1 MRAAQPVALERPRID
16 LAAVGALIATALVA
30 GPLVVAAPFAF
41 TALLLGG
48 TLLYVAVTRP
58 LVVLCLALVIGPI
71 DLSFLTGGLRGLL
84 PQLGG
89 LDMNGV
95 RLIGVSSGLALASLV
110 LPRARET
117 LTGRNGIFYVL
128 FLVWAALSLLWS
140 PNRIDGLRLWL
151 HIAYPLLIV
160 AAIVGSVEKRADLD
174 RLVDFALI
182 GAALVAFV
190 LNPYFA
196 LHGGY
201 EVYESGHLR
210 VRGVGAHE
218 NPIAFYMLI
227 SMFMSFMRLLIRR
240 QTRYALLCAGL
251 GFWVVLTLSRIT
263 FLAALVGL
271 GGIAVYALI
280 SLRNPRVMTAAVMAA
295 VLLAVPL
302 VPAIMERTFG
312 HSMSPGELISLMR
325 SPLALYESINWHGRE
340 LAWPVVFAA
349 FLSAPWSGLGMG
361 SSMLIMRQYFPPEVG
376 PLVHNDYLRLAVE
389 TGVTGVILFAI
400 ALFTWLVVV
409 IRSERAAQGRAREYA
424 VPALAGLLAWGTIAI
439 TDNALNFAPFT
450 QSVALLVG
458 ATIACT
464 RLRLA
469 EPT

>member
-1 MRAAQPVALERPRID
+1 MRYAQSLPADRPRID
-16 LAAVGALIATALVA
+16 VVAIGSLLAAVLVA

-48 TLLYVAVTRP
+48 ILLYMAVTRP
-58 LVVLCLALVIGPI
+58 LVVLCLALLIGPV

-95 RLIGVSSGLALASLV
+95 RIIGVSSGLALACLV
-110 LPRARET
+110 LPRARDT
-117 LTGRNGIFYVL
+117 LLSRKGLFYLL
-128 FLVWAALSLLWS
+128 FLVWAGLSLAWS
-140 PNRIDGLRLWL
+140 PNRVDGLRLWL

-160 AAIVGSVEKRADLD
+160 AAIVGSVERRADLD

-196 LHGGY
+196 LAGGY
-201 EVYESGHLR
+201 EVYDSGHLR
-210 VRGVGAHE
+210 VRGVGSHE

-227 SMFMSFMRLLIRR
+227 SMFMSFMRLLLRR
-240 QTRYALLCAGL
+240 QWRYALLCAGL

-280 SLRNPRVMTAAVMAA
+280 SLRNPRVMVAAVMAA
-295 VLLAVPL
+295 LLLAVPL

-312 HSMSPGELISLMR
+312 HSMSPGELFQLMR

-340 LAWPVVFAA
+340 LAWPVVYAA

-361 SSMLIMRQYFPPEVG
+361 SSMSIMRQYFPPEVG
-376 PLVHNDYLRLAVE
+376 PLVHNDYLRVAVE
-389 TGVTGVILFAI
+389 TGVTGVLLFAV

-409 IRSERAAQGRAREYA
+409 IRSERVAHGRAREYA

-464 RLRLA
+464 RLSA
-469 EPT
+469 QEQA